1 MRPVSSW
8 AFTSVA
14 SAKEM
19 SAYGCVSVGC
29 PNKPVVDEGERW
41 SDDFGW
47 SNRSTSPLSSTEAG
61 IWLA

>member
-19 SAYGCVSVGC
+19 RAYGCVSVGC
-29 PNKPVVDEGERW
+29 PNRPVADKGE
-41 SDDFGW
+41 S
-47 SNRSTSPLSSTEAG
+47 
-61 IWLA
+61 